1 MVIVKITGGLGNQL
15 FQYAF
20 GQYLLKLLKT
30 DVKYKLQTNIS
41 MNNFS
46 SRSFALLDFNFQV
59 EVAKKEDVER
69 MKLFSYGL
77 CSRFERKLTQKLPT
91 INKHFFVEDDLHK
104 VLSVDELK
112 DDCYYDG
119 YWQSFKYQ
127 ENNDINVNKEIYSK
141 YLSIVNSKLAEK
153 ISSCN
158 SISIHIRRGDYIS
171 IKKNTDIFNICNMDY
186 YFSAIEFI
194 ENKVIEPQ
202 YFVFSDDIEWAKTN
216 FIGSKFIFIE
226 GNSPTVD
233 MFLMSLCKH
242 NIIANSTFSWWAA
255 WFNKNSK
262 KEIICPKYWYVN
274 RDNLLKEF
282 IPESWI
288 RL

>member
-20 GQYLLKLLKT
+20 GQYLSKLLKT
-30 DVKYKLQTNIS
+30 DVKYDLQTNIS

-59 EVAKKEDVER
+59 EVAKKEDVQR
-69 MKLFSYGL
+69 MKLFSNGL

-91 INKHFFVEDDLHK
+91 INKHFFIEDDLHE
-104 VLSVDELK
+104 VLSIDK
-112 DDCYYDG
+112 FNDDRYYDG

-127 ENNDINVNKEIYSK
+127 ENNNINVNKEIYSK
-141 YLSIVNSKLAEK
+141 YLSIVNSKLSEK

-171 IKKNTDIFNICNMDY
+171 IKKNKDIFNICNMDY
-186 YFSAIEFI
+186 YLSAIEFI

-202 YFVFSDDIEWAKTN
+202 YFVFSDDLEWAKTN

-226 GNSPTVD
+226 GNSPTID

-255 WFNKNSK
+255 WLNKNIK